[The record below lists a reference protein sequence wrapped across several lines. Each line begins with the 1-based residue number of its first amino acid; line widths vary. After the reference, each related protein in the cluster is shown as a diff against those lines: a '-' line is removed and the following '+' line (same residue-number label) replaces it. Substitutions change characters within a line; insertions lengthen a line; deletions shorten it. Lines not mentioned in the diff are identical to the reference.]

1 MLKGIDIKANR
12 QWNQARK
19 RGPSKNTK
27 LRLCLDILKVFF
39 HVWIFVS
46 KSGNR
51 WSSSCHIIVQDLL
64 LQNQQTRRQNTK
76 YYYLLLR
83 LLSRSYLLPR
93 FSSIFLHSFFKDL
106 LKFLTFLALRSKQGH
121 QKEENKKQQQQQ
133 QKRGVT
139 WTATKAKVRH
149 RRLLPVHSRRGLS
162 VPIVSLPVLTESSLF
177 PRQHRLNR
185 MLENVFFIERAREA
199 CVLNHTGDRACS
211 NGRPGS
217 GSRPER
223 GCRSSSGERVGDQG
237 VQLART
243 LAPAVIAIS
252 LRALRSFPSSAFSS
266 RLSTTHLSSLRFE
279 IFIFGFVFPPGWGL
293 ADELVGRR
301 ILLVSDEGGVAA
313 SGVGRKAW
321 LEVLERDWNQSVV
334 GNDGGHGGNGGYG
347 GRRRGGGTEDC
358 AVVEPNSGLAG
369 SSSTHSDTTLGS
381 SAADDA
387 QVCFPLAP
395 TLRWQAPPSPSSLH
409 PVHWQLHFAL
419 YFIISTS
426 RNPALLLSDSSF
438 TTEREIDWLICC
450 HGLLLPSSMRQC
462 SWWRGDDAF
471 SSPGWSILQP

>member
-39 HVWIFVS
+39 HVWNFVS
-46 KSGNR
+46 KSGSR
-51 WSSSCHIIVQDLL
+51 WSSSCDIIVQDLL

-133 QKRGVT
+133 KRGVT

-185 MLENVFFIERAREA
+185 TLENVFFIERAREA

-217 GSRPER
+217 GAAAASAWGTK
-223 GCRSSSGERVGDQG
+223 GCSS
-237 VQLART
+237 LAR
-243 LAPAVIAIS
+243 S
-252 LRALRSFPSSAFSS
+252 
-266 RLSTTHLSSLRFE
+266 
-279 IFIFGFVFPPGWGL
+279 
-293 ADELVGRR
+293 
-301 ILLVSDEGGVAA
+301 
-313 SGVGRKAW
+313 
-321 LEVLERDWNQSVV
+321 
-334 GNDGGHGGNGGYG
+334 
-347 GRRRGGGTEDC
+347 
-358 AVVEPNSGLAG
+358 
-369 SSSTHSDTTLGS
+369 
-381 SAADDA
+381 
-387 QVCFPLAP
+387 
-395 TLRWQAPPSPSSLH
+395 
-409 PVHWQLHFAL
+409 
-419 YFIISTS
+419 
-426 RNPALLLSDSSF
+426 
-438 TTEREIDWLICC
+438 
-450 HGLLLPSSMRQC
+450 LLPSSPSRC
-462 SWWRGDDAF
+462 ELYGAF
-471 SSPGWSILQP
+471 PPLPSLLASLRRTSRRCALKFLFLVLFFHQDED